1 MNLQDAQKQLQDLQ
15 EAAKQLQYAIPK
27 DWLSDPLKYANEIAE
42 KFVEWDDELK
52 IINND
57 LLGLNS
63 ILKQNLQDLTSS
75 NVMLLQSR
83 KATRDLSSI
92 SQSLLNDRNKI
103 ADLDKKQLEKLKN
116 QTKISNTLLEQSKNS
131 GDLTVEQL
139 AATEDNLRLGKQLLD
154 ITQQRLNLE
163 DNINKKM
170 GLAPAIADGLSKSLN
185 KIGFGGLAQQLKLDE
200 AISKTREY
208 IKENNGNVSSMSV
221 LGKFSGN
228 VLKNLTG
235 MLSPANLLQMSVGL
249 LVNSMMNFDK
259 MAGDTA
265 KTLGIS
271 YKEASK
277 INQELTQVAASSSN
291 TFVTTKSLVEAQNAL
306 NSSLGTSTQLNE
318 ELLTTYTELTKQA
331 GYSVES
337 ATTLSKLSLI
347 TGKSS
352 KDLTTTYLGQVK
364 ALNLKNGLAINEKA
378 LLNDI
383 SNVSKAT
390 LVTFAQNPKELAK
403 AAFEAKKVGLELKQI
418 EGIQSSLLD
427 IESSI
432 GAEFE
437 AEVMTG
443 KALNLERARYYA
455 LTNDISGLSQEIS
468 KQNITAS
475 SFANMNVLQ
484 QEAIAKAIGM
494 SREEMGNML
503 IEQNALSKLGLK
515 DTEENK
521 RRLAMLKERGFSD
534 KAIAEMGAE
543 QLKDQMASVTTQEK
557 FLALTEKLQEVFIS
571 MAGPIMDVVSPL
583 MDLVSIVITPIA
595 NGFTAIKEIISSI
608 LDPTKSLSETL
619 ANMGPLTAFIAGGL
633 TAAGVAVTASLVP
646 GLIRTAAAAAMALP
660 SMISMAIAAISTA
673 SATTLGIGAIAIVG
687 GIAAAVTAMNSAK
700 STMKMNDGIVNPDG
714 GMVLSGPK
722 GSIQLNKDD
731 SVVAGTNL
739 FGGNQSEGNISQLS
753 STLNNKLDQ
762 LIGEVRTMTNELKK
776 GMTVNLDGNR
786 VSSGLLTPIAINSR
800 KV

>member
-331 GYSVES
+331 GYSVEA
-337 ATTLSKLSLI
+337 ATTLSKLSLV

-455 LTNDISGLSQEIS
+455 LTNDISGLSQELNKQGIDSIS
-468 KQNITAS
+468 FSKMNVIQQE
-475 SFANMNVLQ
+475 SFAKAMGMSRDEMGKMIIE
-484 QEAIAKAIGM
+484 QEAI
-494 SREEMGNML
+494 
-503 IEQNALSKLGLK
+503 SKLSGIDGKNAQEKFNNLVKQVGLEEAK
-515 DTEENK
+515 KRLGNDT
-521 RRLAMLKERGFSD
+521 LANQ
-534 KAIAEMGAE
+534 IA
-543 QLKDQMASVTTQEK
+543 STSTQER

-571 MAGPIMDVVSPL
+571 MAGPIMDAVSPL
-583 MDLVSIVITPIA
+583 MDLVSAIFYPISKISELFGGWGSAISDVI
-595 NGFTAIKEIISSI
+595 
-608 LDPTKSLSETL
+608 
-619 ANMGPLTAFIAGGL
+619 GPLEFTGKILKGIAMLAVGYAAYSAFAGLASNPLLALIPGAGL
-633 TAAGVAVTASLVP
+633 AAG
-646 GLIRTAAAAAMALP
+646 IAAAAA
-660 SMISMAIAAISTA
+660 ITAAGTSFIGS
-673 SATTLGIGAIAIVG
+673 IKDGAIDPKG
-687 GIAAAVTAMNSAK
+687 GLV
-700 STMKMNDGIVNPDG
+700 V
-714 GMVLSGPK
+714 SGPK
-722 GSIQLNKDD
+722 GSIQLDSEDTFVGNKNGII
-731 SVVAGTNL
+731 AGTNL
-739 FGGNQSEGNISQLS
+739 GGGKEEKQQNIIQSIPEGNISQLS

-762 LIGEVRTMTNELKK
+762 LIGEVRIMTNELKK